1 MSFCDI
7 FGAPREVQAVP
18 SQCLRPFCQPSIQ
31 DVAKDASIMLCMQG
45 PIQQRSIHSTA
56 KLNGTVDVLLAQTGE
71 GIKECELIQWFVK
84 VC

>member
-1 MSFCDI
+1 
-7 FGAPREVQAVP
+7 
-18 SQCLRPFCQPSIQ
+18 
-31 DVAKDASIMLCMQG
+31 MLCMQG